1 MSLIMLNEGNQGEGT
16 RKDFVKKMS
25 ALKTKTGD
33 ESLLVLKNR
42 QRRKTNNF
50 DN

>member
-33 ESLLVLKNR
+33 ESLLVLKN
-42 QRRKTNNF
+42 K
-50 DN
+50 DNEE

>member
-1 MSLIMLNEGNQGEGT
+1 MSLIMQNEGNQGEGT

-33 ESLLVLKNR
+33 ESLLVLKN
-42 QRRKTNNF
+42 K
-50 DN
+50 DKEE